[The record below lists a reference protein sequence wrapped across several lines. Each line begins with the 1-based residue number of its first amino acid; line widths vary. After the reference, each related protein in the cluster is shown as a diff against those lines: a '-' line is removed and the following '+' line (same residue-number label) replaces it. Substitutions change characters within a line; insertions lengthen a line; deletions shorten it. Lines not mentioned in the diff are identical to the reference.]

1 MTEQASTGLINY
13 LLVQQGRSKN
23 WFGFK
28 EQKTIA
34 VDTAHRMAVAHGDKM
49 TPEQIVDYVT
59 RLNNL
64 IYLKL
69 IKE

>member
-1 MTEQASTGLINY
+1 MTEQVTTGLINY

-34 VDTAHRMAVAHGDKM
+34 VDTVHRMAVAHGNVM
-49 TPEQIVDYVT
+49 TPEQIVEYVT
-59 RLNNL
+59 KLNNL
-64 IYLKL
+64 IYQKL